1 MKKFI
6 SLVLSAAVAGVSAV
20 PLNFNAK
27 AADAAPVQMEYLN
40 RGTVAVKSGSGVYLS
55 WRLLGTE
62 NYNTSFDIYRDGKY
76 IATVSDS
83 TNYTDNTEGTRYT
96 VVLHGESISSGESV
110 QVWNNQY
117 LTIPL
122 DVPEGGTS
130 VDGEEYTYSP
140 NDVTPADVD
149 GDGEYELIL
158 KWEPSNSFDSG
169 KNSKYN
175 GNVYIDCYKL
185 NGEKL
190 WRIDM
195 GININAGAHF
205 TQMAAYDFDLDGKAE
220 LALKTAPGT
229 KDGNGNYVSEASLIS
244 DIKNTDNTADY
255 RHSEYGTADTGGRV
269 MSGDEYY
276 TVFQGDTGAALESAS
291 ERYGK

>member
-1 MKKFI
+1 MNAKFI
-6 SLVLSAAVAGVSAV
+6 SVITAVIIASSFIPQFALS
-20 PLNFNAK
+20 PD
-27 AADAAPVQMEYLN
+27 AADYEPTQMEYLD
-40 RGTVAVKSGSGVYLS
+40 RGTVAVKSSSCVYLS

-62 NYNTSFDIYRDGKY
+62 NYDTEFDVYRGDTK

-83 TNYTDNTEGTRYT
+83 TNYTDTAPGTSYT
-96 VVLHGESISSGESV
+96 IVPSGQPLSSGKTVMVNDE
-110 QVWNNQY
+110 QY
-117 LTIPL
+117 ITISL
-122 DVPEGGTS
+122 DVPNGGTS

-169 KNSKYN
+169 KNAKYT

-185 NGEKL
+185 SGEKL

-229 KDGNGNYVSEASLIS
+229 KDGKGNYVSEASLI
-244 DIKNTDNTADY
+244 DEIKNTDNSSDY
-255 RHSEYGTADTGGRV
+255 RHSE
-269 MSGDEYY
+269 
-276 TVFQGDTGAALESAS
+276 
-291 ERYGK
+291 